1 MAKRRKG
8 IEIQVIDKSELVLL
22 KNPTN
27 MPDFPTYECLSGKE
41 WIPLTSSARIP
52 MPTKAMYG
60 YEYNKEGQVRHNGEL
75 LKLYKDRRFIV
86 GRTSDGKTNHMYMPN
101 PEIIVGDGV
110 RSFRFDSI
118 AQAERMID
126 LDVSRLVYENV
137 SINGWMAQ
145 EGWPQ
150 PFCIGGKS
158 YRAEDYVGQ
167 HEADI
172 EYLKE
177 KGVYHG

>member
-22 KNPTN
+22 KNPTD
-27 MPDFPTYECLSGKE
+27 MPDFPTYDCLSGKE

-60 YEYNKEGQVRHNGEL
+60 YEYNRAGEVRHDGRL
-75 LKLYKDRRFIV
+75 LKLYKGRRFMV
-86 GRTSDGKTNHMYMPN
+86 KEKTHMYMPN

-110 RSFRFDSI
+110 RSFRFDSV

>member
-1 MAKRRKG
+1 MGKRRKG
-8 IEIQVIDKSELVLL
+8 IEIKVIDKTDLVLL
-22 KNPTN
+22 RNPTAD
-27 MPDFPTYECLSGKE
+27 PLPPYKCLSGE
-41 WIPLTSSARIP
+41 DWIPVMCSARVP
-52 MPTKAMYG
+52 VPLPCMKG
-60 YEYNKEGQVRHNGEL
+60 YEYNRAGEVRHDGRL
-75 LKLYKDRRFIV
+75 LKLYKGRRFMV
-86 GRTSDGKTNHMYMPN
+86 GGKTHMYMPT

-118 AQAERMID
+118 AQAERVID
-126 LDVSRLVYENV
+126 LDVSRLLYENV

-150 PFCIGGKS
+150 PFVVGGDS
-158 YRAEDYVGQ
+158 YRAEDYGGQ